1 MNGYERMKAI
11 LAGEPVDRLP
21 FTPITMMFAADQVGI
36 PYGEYVTDYRK
47 LVQAQLHTAEK
58 FGFDSVM
65 AISDPAREA
74 ADLGAAVRFFP
85 NQPPALYEQNALL
98 ADKTNLAWLKVP
110 DPWAGKRM
118 RDRLE
123 AIRLFRE
130 TVGGQLYIEG
140 WVEGPMAEAADLR
153 GINTIML
160 DLYDDPNFVRDLFDF
175 ILEMQIGFAKAQ
187 LKAGADLISIGD
199 SAASLIGPGFYR
211 SFVLPYE
218 KRLVQ
223 AIHQSGGKARLHI
236 CGNTTR
242 ILADMAQVGA
252 DIVDLDFPVSMA
264 KARQAM
270 GPEQIL
276 SGNIDPVRVLRNG
289 NRELIF
295 RELEACYQAAAPRY
309 IVAAGCE
316 VPRDTPEDNLLA
328 MREFAV
334 SHAPAI
340 APRS

>member
-1 MNGYERMKAI
+1 MNGYERMKAM

-21 FTPITMMFAADQVGI
+21 FTPITMMFAADRVGI

-47 LVQAQLHTAEK
+47 LVHAQLYTAEK

-85 NQPPALYEQNALL
+85 NQPPAIDEQNALL
-98 ADKTNLAWLKVP
+98 ANKATLARLKVP

-130 TVGGQLYIEG
+130 KVGGQLYIEG

-153 GINTIML
+153 GINTIMV
-160 DLYDDPNFVRDLFDF
+160 DLYDDPQFVRDLFEF
-175 ILEMQIGFAKAQ
+175 ILEMQTRFAKAQ
-187 LKAGADLISIGD
+187 LEAGADLIGIGD
-199 SAASLIGPGFYR
+199 SAASLIGPRFYR
-211 SFVLPYE
+211 EFVVPYE
-218 KRLVQ
+218 KRLVD
-223 AIHQSGGKARLHI
+223 AIHQAGGKVRLHI
-236 CGNTTR
+236 CGNTNR
-242 ILADMAQVGA
+242 IFADMAQVGA
-252 DIVDLDFPVSMA
+252 DIIDLDFPASMWE
-264 KARQAM
+264 ARRVM
-270 GPEQIL
+270 GPDQVL
-276 SGNIDPVRVLRNG
+276 AGNIDPVRVLRDG
-289 NRELIF
+289 NREIIL

-316 VPRDTPEDNLLA
+316 VPRDTPEENVLA
-328 MREFAV
+328 MLEFAM
-334 SHAPAI
+334 SHSPAMAP
-340 APRS
+340 S